1 MTRPNLKLHAEPVTR
16 GYHVVS
22 FDNHRRRLHVAF
34 SPAGETHP
42 GGVVIKLPL
51 PAGSPAPNR
60 TTDAST
66 SRSDSNRDRLTATDC
81 IVAFLLFLSTLTA
94 PALAWTLL
102 SF

>member
-1 MTRPNLKLHAEPVTR
+1 MARPNLKLHTEPVTR
-16 GYHVVS
+16 GHRVVA

-34 SPAGETHP
+34 SSAGETHP

-51 PAGSPAPNR
+51 PAGSPALNR

-66 SRSDSNRDRLTATDC
+66 PRSASNQDRLTATDC
-81 IVAFLLFLSTLTA
+81 IVAFLLFLSTFTA
-94 PALAWTLL
+94 PALAWTML